1 MGREAAVW
9 TTKSEDRQRTVP
21 TAVLMVAM
29 EAAIRRVVRARQL
42 DIKERRHG
50 ADTHWS
56 QARSQ
61 VFRQNSRS
69 GRNAEPHRGS
79 EGFLRSV
86 SAREGAGRRAPR
98 RGTAGRVQVGIPDF
112 RLLGHLHP

>member
-29 EAAIRRVVRARQL
+29 EAAIRRVVRAQRF
-42 DIKERRHG
+42 DTKERRHG
-50 ADTHWS
+50 ADTYWS

-61 VFRQNSRS
+61 IFRQNSRS

-79 EGFLRSV
+79 ESFLRSV
-86 SAREGAGRRAPR
+86 PAREGAGRRPPR
-98 RGTAGRVQVGIPDF
+98 RGAAGGFQVRIPHF
-112 RLLGHLHP
+112 RLLRHVHA